1 MQIPASPDELTADWL
16 TSVLS
21 SQGLGPNCV
30 LSCDAELLGGEQGM
44 TGQLTRLRIRYQ
56 DDRAGLPATLI
67 AKFSAAEPAARGLI
81 SALGHYER
89 EVRFYEELS
98 SRTPVPTPHCY
109 YSHFDSETGFALL
122 VLEDLTRARNGNS
135 IAGCSVDEV
144 ARVLFTVAMLHAK
157 WWQAPDLANASWL
170 RLRSL
175 TAPEAMADAFSHG
188 WPTFLQK
195 LSIPVSSQMSETG
208 DWIRQNLHEATT
220 ILFDS
225 GPRTLIHNDV
235 QADNLF
241 FGEADEN
248 VIFVDWQMA
257 TYARCVIDVANWV
270 RGQLEPE
277 VRRTAESQLLQLYH
291 DALVANGVQDYTFEQ
306 CMADYR
312 LATVLAPARLACAVG
327 LSEEL
332 HAHPGAFWD
341 TLFPRYPD

>member
-1 MQIPASPDELTADWL
+1 M
-16 TSVLS
+16 
-21 SQGLGPNCV
+21 
-30 LSCDAELLGGEQGM
+30 
-44 TGQLTRLRIRYQ
+44 
-56 DDRAGLPATLI
+56 
-67 AKFSAAEPAARGLI
+67 
-81 SALGHYER
+81 
-89 EVRFYEELS
+89 
-98 SRTPVPTPHCY
+98 
-109 YSHFDSETGFALL
+109 
-122 VLEDLTRARNGNS
+122 
-135 IAGCSVDEV
+135 
-144 ARVLFTVAMLHAK
+144 LFTVAMLHAK

-332 HAHPGAFWD
+332 MHIPVHSGTRCFLAILIDSVVGVSPGHVTRINGRPIAQWSRLQAGRSDHLAAGALIGDFGRVCCFGIAQALQYHRQD
-341 TLFPRYPD
+341 DDPLFRG